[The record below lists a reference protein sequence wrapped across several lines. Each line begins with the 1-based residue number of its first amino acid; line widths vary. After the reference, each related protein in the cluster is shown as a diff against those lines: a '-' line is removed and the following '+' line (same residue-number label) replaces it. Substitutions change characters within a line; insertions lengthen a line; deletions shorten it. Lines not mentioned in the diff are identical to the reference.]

1 MGSIQKENGLV
12 LLKKRQIGAT
22 KQVVNMV
29 EKLVSGKKTH
39 SIVTE
44 INKRGIRV
52 SEKSGYQSKLFLVG
66 RNPSLEKS

>member
-52 SEKSGYQSKLFLVG
+52 SGYQSKLFLVG

>member
-1 MGSIQKENGLV
+1 MESIQKENGLV
-12 LLKKRQIGAT
+12 PLKKRLIGVT
-22 KQVVNMV
+22 KQVVKMV

-52 SEKSGYQSKLFLVG
+52 SEKSGCQSNLFLIG
-66 RNPSLEKS
+66 RNPSLERS

>member
-1 MGSIQKENGLV
+1 MGSIQKEHGLV

-22 KQVVNMV
+22 KQVVKMV
-29 EKLVSGKKTH
+29 EKFVSGKKTH

-66 RNPSLEKS
+66 RNPSLERS